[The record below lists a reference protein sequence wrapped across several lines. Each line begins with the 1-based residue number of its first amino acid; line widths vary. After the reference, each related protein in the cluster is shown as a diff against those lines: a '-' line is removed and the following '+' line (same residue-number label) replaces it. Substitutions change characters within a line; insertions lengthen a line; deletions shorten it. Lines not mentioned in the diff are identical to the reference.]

1 MNKKKITIIAAV
13 VGILIIMI
21 GVGVS
26 RARRQFQAQFENLQ
40 TVKVERGSLIATIGG
55 TGTVRANQSANLTW
69 KTSGTVEDVNAVVG
83 QDVERG
89 LVLATL
95 AQTSLP
101 QNIILARADLAA
113 ANDALEDF
121 YKAYEELGVA
131 EAAKAVADA
140 RDALRDAEIRVAN
153 LQYTGGQQ
161 DKDGAYAKLV
171 LAESTLKRAK
181 TVFSYYENKPND
193 NLKRAQAYTQLE
205 SAQDAYDAAL
215 RTWNYLQGGA
225 NEIDLA
231 QGQADLLV
239 AKIQLEEALA
249 ELEKVQGGPSPLDV
263 AAAQARVDAAQ
274 ATLNLALLQAPF
286 DGTITVANPKPGDQ
300 VSTGA
305 EGFRLD
311 DLSRLVVDVDISEVD
326 INRVNVGQDAV
337 MIFDAILA
345 KEYHG
350 IVLEVGQVGTS
361 DQGIVN
367 FRVTVEITDPDPL
380 VKPGMTAAVN
390 IVVSE
395 VEDALLVPNRAVRLL
410 DGQRVVYI
418 LSGMSLKPVEITLGS
433 SSDTHSQVMN
443 GDLKDGDEIVLNPPA
458 VFQPGP
464 GGPGGGRRF
473 GGN

>member
-1 MNKKKITIIAAV
+1 
-13 VGILIIMI
+13 
-21 GVGVS
+21 
-26 RARRQFQAQFENLQ
+26 
-40 TVKVERGSLIATIGG
+40 
-55 TGTVRANQSANLTW
+55 
-69 KTSGTVEDVNAVVG
+69 
-83 QDVERG
+83 
-89 LVLATL
+89 
-95 AQTSLP
+95 
-101 QNIILARADLAA
+101 
-113 ANDALEDF
+113 
-121 YKAYEELGVA
+121 
-131 EAAKAVADA
+131 
-140 RDALRDAEIRVAN
+140 
-153 LQYTGGQQ
+153 
-161 DKDGAYAKLV
+161 
-171 LAESTLKRAK
+171 
-181 TVFSYYENKPND
+181 
-193 NLKRAQAYTQLE
+193 
-205 SAQDAYDAAL
+205 
-215 RTWNYLQGGA
+215 
-225 NEIDLA
+225 
-231 QGQADLLV
+231 
-239 AKIQLEEALA
+239 
-249 ELEKVQGGPSPLDV
+249 
-263 AAAQARVDAAQ
+263 
-274 ATLNLALLQAPF
+274 PF